1 MHIPDGFLSPEVA
14 AGTAVVATGAVAMG
28 LRRAGTRLGF
38 AFGNSFGVGALG
50 VVRDGVFG
58 IGHGQSSRGAVELQE
73 GGCAS
78 RGRRKGTGL
87 SRRTR

>member
-1 MHIPDGFLSPEVA
+1 M
-14 AGTAVVATGAVAMG
+14 
-28 LRRAGTRLGF
+28 
-38 AFGNSFGVGALG
+38 
-50 VVRDGVFG
+50 VFG

-78 RGRRKGTGL
+78 RGGRWGTGL